1 MLSAAVLMMGF
12 ELVSNHGFESVNN
25 KEQNVCLA
33 DCLQMYTILH
43 YHLNNN
49 RMLKTQY
56 KLCNT
61 TALDNPFTPRGLTK
75 IKCDHSNESY

>member
-43 YHLNNN
+43 YHLNTN
-49 RMLKTQY
+49 RMLKT
-56 KLCNT
+56 
-61 TALDNPFTPRGLTK
+61 
-75 IKCDHSNESY
+75 